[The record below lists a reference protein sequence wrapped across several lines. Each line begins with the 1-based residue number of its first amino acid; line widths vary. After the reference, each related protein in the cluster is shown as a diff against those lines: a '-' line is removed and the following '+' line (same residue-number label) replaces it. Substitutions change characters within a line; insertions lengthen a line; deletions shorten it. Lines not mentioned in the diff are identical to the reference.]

1 MKKVKLNKSL
11 KSLVKI
17 SHGGWSYL
25 RTAIV
30 PPCKV
35 CLFGKEGQCPRYDPN
50 ANDCK
55 VILKMQDKLIKKIMS
70 LPHIQDTDIICISE
84 MVKDWG
90 FLHIID
96 KWLSVKSPFKE
107 KFDGLEVQEILKI
120 RWTIANSMHRL
131 TESLGL
137 TPSSRAKL
145 KLDSESGGDFGKGII
160 DIGKEEDPNG

>member
-1 MKKVKLNKSL
+1 MKKVKLNKNL

-35 CLFGKEGQCPRYDPN
+35 CLFGKEGQCPKYDPN
-50 ANDCK
+50 ANDCE
-55 VILKMQDKLIKKIMS
+55 VILRMQDKRVKKIMS
-70 LPHIQDTDIICISE
+70 LPHIQPEDIFCVEE
-84 MVKDWG
+84 MIKDWG
-90 FLHIID
+90 FLLIID

-107 KFDGLEVQEILKI
+107 KFEGFEPQEILKI

-131 TESLGL
+131 ADSLGL
-137 TPSSRAKL
+137 NPASRARL
-145 KLDSESGGDFGKGII
+145 KLAGESGGDFGKGII
-160 DIGKEEDPNG
+160 DIGKEENSNG